1 MTDLLEVAPSNV
13 DPQTRASLTRFA
25 SDLGEGA
32 LRNLLL
38 ALSDS
43 LASGCT
49 VALFDVDADYTPAQ
63 VAKQLRMSRTHLY
76 KLLDSGDIPSHRVGR
91 DRRITGRDIVAFE
104 RRRQE
109 ERRALAER
117 FSNPEAIQR
126 GAIDELVEQI

>member
-49 VALFDVDADYTPAQ
+49 VALLDVDADYTPAQ
-63 VAKQLRMSRTHLY
+63 VAKQLRMSRTRLY

>member
-49 VALFDVDADYTPAQ
+49 VALLDIDADYTPAQ

-117 FSNPEAIQR
+117 FSNPETIQR

>member
-49 VALFDVDADYTPAQ
+49 VALLDIDADYTPAQ

-76 KLLDSGDIPSHRVGR
+76 KLLDSGHIPSHRVGR